1 MTRSTFSGRRPPSGI
16 VLAAALAFGLGVGAD
31 VGMSTAW
38 AQAEP
43 ADPAL
48 LYAVEDGEPLRLL
61 AQPDGGAPVVEEL
74 PAGTRDL
81 VLSGAAV
88 EAEGA
93 RFVEILREGRAWA
106 DAARLAPQDDDPVAS
121 HPLACGGTE
130 PFWSLAID
138 GEAATFDTPDT
149 PSTDWFASEWM
160 PARGVLHRYVVRLG
174 SGYGTGYLAL
184 FRQACSDG
192 MSDITY
198 PFEAILVTPGQAV
211 RAGCCRRTGSAS
223 R

>member
-1 MTRSTFSGRRPPSGI
+1 MTRTTPTGRTRPSGI
-16 VLAAALAFGLGVGAD
+16 VLAAVLALGGGTSTGA
-31 VGMSTAW
+31 AW

-48 LYAVEDGEPLRLL
+48 LYAVEGGDPLPLF
-61 AQPDGGAPVVEEL
+61 AQPEAGAPVVEEL

-88 EAEGA
+88 EADGA

-106 DAARLAPQDDDPVAS
+106 DAARLAPQEDEPVTS

-138 GEAATFDTPDT
+138 GEDATFDTPDT

-160 PARGVLHRYVVRLG
+160 PARGVLHRYMVRLG

-184 FRQACSDG
+184 IRQACSDG
-192 MSDITY
+192 MSDIAY

-211 RAGCCRRTGSAS
+211 RAGCCRRTGSAP